1 MKNISAQTEPQKPG
15 YSELFLAFL
24 KLGLTSFGGPAM
36 VVYIRKL
43 AVEKKQ
49 WLDDETFRH
58 GAAICQSIPG
68 SISIQA
74 AAYVGLRLRGIA
86 GAAAS
91 FLGFGLPAFIFMIV
105 LTALYALLNTI
116 PGVVSIFSGLAAI
129 VVAITA
135 NAALSFGRTT
145 LVNWRDA
152 IITFVAAVMFTLGIN
167 PILTIVVSAAMGIV
181 LYIKKKVKTNIN
193 LEKEQRYS
201 LRPIFILIGAT
212 LALLIVL
219 FIFQS
224 KLFNLSALMLRVGLF
239 AFGGAYG
246 IVPLMYHEVVDVNA
260 WLSAKTFLDGIVLGQ
275 ITPGPIVMT
284 STFVGFFVSGPV
296 GALLA
301 TFSVFLPS
309 FVVLVIVVPYFD
321 KLQSS
326 QYFAK
331 AITGILCSFVG
342 LILAVTLQFAGDIS
356 WDIVHILL
364 FSVALI
370 ALVAKVDILW
380 VVLGGAIISA
390 FAIR

>member
-1 MKNISAQTEPQKPG
+1 
-15 YSELFLAFL
+15 
-24 KLGLTSFGGPAM
+24 M

-43 AVEKKQ
+43 AVEKKR

-68 SISIQA
+68 SISMQA

-86 GAAAS
+86 GAATS
-91 FLGFGLPAFIFMIV
+91 FVGFGLPAFLFMVV
-105 LTALYALLNTI
+105 LTILYAQLNTI

-145 LVNWRDA
+145 LLNWRDV
-152 IITFVAAVMFTLGIN
+152 IITFIAAVMFTFGIN
-167 PILTIVVSAAMGIV
+167 PILAIVSSAALGII
-181 LYIKKKVKTNIN
+181 LYIKKTVKTNTN
-193 LEKEQRYS
+193 AEQEQHYS
-201 LRPIFILIGAT
+201 LRPIFILIGGT
-212 LALLIVL
+212 LALILIL
-219 FIFQS
+219 FLFQPN
-224 KLFNLSALMLRVGLF
+224 LFNLSALMLRVGLF

-246 IVPLMYHEVVDVNA
+246 IVPLMYHEVVEVNA

-284 STFVGFFVSGPV
+284 STFVGYFVSGPI
-296 GALLA
+296 GAILA

-321 KLQSS
+321 KLQRSP
-326 QYFAK
+326 YFVK
-331 AITGILCSFVG
+331 AITGVLCSFVG
-342 LILAVTLQFAGDIS
+342 LILAVTLQFAGSIS
-356 WDIVHILL
+356 WDTVHILL
-364 FSVALI
+364 FSAALI
-370 ALVAKVDILW
+370 ALIVRVDILW

-390 FAIR
+390 FAVR